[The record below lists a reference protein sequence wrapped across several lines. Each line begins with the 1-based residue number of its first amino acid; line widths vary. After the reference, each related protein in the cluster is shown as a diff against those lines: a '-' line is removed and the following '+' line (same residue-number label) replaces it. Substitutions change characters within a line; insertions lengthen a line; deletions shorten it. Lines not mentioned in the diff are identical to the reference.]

1 MGRKIKYLII
11 SSIIVMVSWV
21 IQERSINHRAI
32 KHSEPDILII
42 YDLLL
47 YRMCN
52 FMNAEYYF
60 GGSIYL
66 ILMLFD

>member
-1 MGRKIKYLII
+1 
-11 SSIIVMVSWV
+11 MVSWV

-47 YRMCN
+47 YRMRK

-66 ILMLFD
+66 ILMPVD